1 MTRRYAVGIVF
12 FAAALFVFISAGQ
25 LQAQAIAGAEP
36 PASFDAMI
44 DKTIARENALLTVL
58 QGAHPVAE
66 TYIQEM
72 AKDTDFGFVP
82 KTDHYFLGK
91 VDLSKGVAT
100 DSFMPKPGFT
110 ASALA
115 AFTQMFSLRFLPRG
129 FAQMMIMDG
138 NSFDRGHY
146 DFKLIRREFLGDV
159 GTWVVSVS
167 PKPEAGSGR
176 FNGRIWIEDK
186 GYSIV
191 RFNGTYGGSKRDN
204 VFLHFDSWRIN
215 CGPDLWVPYQIYSEE
230 TELPYDVK
238 LRHIH
243 YKSMTQLWGY
253 TQAEQR
259 NTMEFTN
266 MTVDLP
272 SVRDNS
278 AEAAD
283 YTPVESLRNWSR
295 EAEDNI
301 LGRLESANL
310 VDPSGPV
317 EKILDIVVN
326 NILVTNDLH
335 ITPDIRTRVMLT
347 TPLETFTIGNTIVI
361 SRGLLDTLPD
371 EASLAAI
378 LAHEVAHIAL
388 GHSVDTKFAF
398 GDRTNFSDED
408 ILKKFRF
415 ARPQNQEDAANEE
428 AVKLL
433 EKSPYNDKLRQAG
446 LFLKALGAESNR
458 LPNLIKPL
466 MGSRMAE
473 HSNVLRLAA
482 LLETA
487 PELQR
492 TRPEQ
497 VAALPLGGRTRLDP
511 WTDELRMSRTRS
523 VPLLSAREKMPF
535 EVVPVYLHLTYGH
548 EPERVAVGSEPA
560 PTPPQEE
567 TAPSA
572 PVNSARARER

>member
-1 MTRRYAVGIVF
+1 MTRRYAVGILSLLV
-12 FAAALFVFISAGQ
+12 ASVALISAGQ
-25 LQAQAIAGAEP
+25 VQAQTIATAEP

-58 QGAHPVAE
+58 RGAHPLAE

-72 AKDTDFGFVP
+72 AKDSDFGYVP
-82 KTDHYFLGK
+82 KNDHYFLGK
-91 VDLSKGVAT
+91 VDLSNGVMT
-100 DSFMPKPGFT
+100 DSFIPKPGFT
-110 ASALA
+110 ARALGV
-115 AFTQMFSLRFLPRG
+115 FTQMFSIRFLPRG
-129 FAQMMIMDG
+129 FAQMMVMDG
-138 NSFDRGHY
+138 NSFDRAHY

-159 GTWVVSVS
+159 RTWVVSVS
-167 PKPEAGSGR
+167 PKREAGSGR
-176 FNGRIWIEDK
+176 FNGRVWIEDK
-186 GYSIV
+186 GYNIV
-191 RFNGTYGGSKRDN
+191 RFNGTYGGSKHDN
-204 VFLHFDSWRIN
+204 VFLHFDSWRVN

-230 TELPYDVK
+230 TELPYDLK
-238 LRHIH
+238 LRKVH

-266 MTVDLP
+266 ITVDLP

-278 AEAAD
+278 ADAAD
-283 YTPVESLRNWSR
+283 NSPVESLRNWSR

-310 VDPSGPV
+310 IDPSGPV
-317 EKILDIVVN
+317 EKILDTVVN

-335 ITPDIRTRVMLT
+335 ITPEIRTRVILT
-347 TPLETFTIGNTIVI
+347 TPLETFTIGNTIII

-371 EASLAAI
+371 EVSLAAI
-378 LAHEVAHIAL
+378 LSHEAAHIAL
-388 GHSVDTKFAF
+388 GHGVDTKFAF
-398 GDRTNFSDED
+398 GDRTNFGDEE
-408 ILKKFRF
+408 ILEKFRF
-415 ARPQNQEDAANEE
+415 ARPQSQEDAANEE
-428 AVKLL
+428 AIKLL

-492 TRPEQ
+492 TRPDR
-497 VAALPLGGRTRLDP
+497 VSALPLGGRTKLDP
-511 WTDELRMSRTRS
+511 WTDELRMARTRS
-523 VPLLSAREKMPF
+523 VPLLSAREKIPF
-535 EVVPVYLHLTYGH
+535 EVAPVYLHLTYGH
-548 EPERVAVGSEPA
+548 EPERLAVAPEDAPPPA
-560 PTPPQEE
+560 KS
-567 TAPSA
+567 APA
-572 PVNSARARER
+572 PVNNARAQ